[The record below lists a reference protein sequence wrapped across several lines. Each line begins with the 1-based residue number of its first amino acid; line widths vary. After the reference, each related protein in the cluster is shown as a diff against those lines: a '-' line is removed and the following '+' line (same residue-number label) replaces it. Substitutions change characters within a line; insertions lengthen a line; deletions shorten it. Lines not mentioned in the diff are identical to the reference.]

1 MALTAKK
8 VYAILKRQ
16 ISNMEAKLNSPVRY
30 RGTVAIADLLP
41 LNPDIGDMYNIESK
55 SVYGEAG
62 MNVAWNGVVWDTMG
76 APIDMSLYL
85 TKEEAETVIQRL
97 VTEYFEK
104 NPVKPGATEEQAQ
117 QIEQNKTDIAS
128 LKAETG
134 SLKEDFVNQEKEINS
149 VKDLFLDV
157 NSKTYY
163 DHASDEMLSQSD
175 GNSGQIYVLNDFI
188 ETNGKLTEVEIS
200 VASDC
205 NFKLYVFEQYD
216 ATQASKVKLSNVFD
230 FNLKKGNNHILVNA
244 DIPKKV
250 RFGITGENNSVK
262 YGNIGN
268 GSIHW
273 TTTNVN
279 NWNTIGQTGVIN
291 TGGNTGDFSVSL
303 SGTKQTQLIKNLKGK
318 TILLFGD
325 SRSSSDYTWYKDL
338 LEEKTGA
345 TVLNNGKS
353 GAAPKSMI
361 DSGYLDEMLDIP
373 HDICIMFL
381 CGNISGAKSFIGTFS
396 YGSTLNTWG
405 EDVVSRWNGS
415 DSFDTTESSKAIQH
429 VDYIVQKYNKKFFAD
444 RKHKLYMLTDIP
456 SKREGEQH
464 NYTISCNYGKSEMIK
479 EVCAQNKVP
488 YIDTMTK
495 CRFNEDFEPAYTPPT
510 DLTTNKGVYYMDG
523 LHLNEYGN
531 DVLTDVIVHD
541 LLDI

>member
-1 MALTAKK
+1 MADTFKGIITADGKK
-8 VYAILKRQ
+8 RTFAREGITPEYVSDKTLSVDGGFAD
-16 ISNMEAKLNSPVRY
+16 AKA
-30 RGTVAIADLLP
+30 T
-41 LNPDIGDMYNIESK
+41 GD
-55 SVYGEAG
+55 A
-62 MNVAWNGVVWDTMG
+62 
-76 APIDMSLYL
+76 
-85 TKEEAETVIQRL
+85 
-97 VTEYFEK
+97 
-104 NPVKPGATEEQAQ
+104 VK
-117 QIEQNKTDIAS
+117 
-128 LKAETG
+128 

-157 NSKTYY
+157 NSITYY

-353 GAAPKSMI
+353 GATPKSMI